1 MLTISSPSAIDPIID
16 KLVELSE
23 DSHYNN
29 FDLSAVIRFN
39 ITGYKE
45 FALKQPKPYHL
56 FVLLSANQGVCKICP
71 SLERTLD
78 RASLSYYGVG
88 AHTDEKD
95 PVFFGVIDAYT
106 NSEIQ
111 RVHELKAVPLLV
123 HFGPKSALTK
133 KKRSGAVMIKSG
145 LPSASLPCITI
156 PWSMLENMPDIDM
169 NCIHSAIIAQVIG
182 HVLAL

>member
-1 MLTISSPSAIDPIID
+1 MAVHFSLVLSLTICGLTISSPSAIDPIID

-56 FVLLSANQGVCKICP
+56 FVLLSANQGV
-71 SLERTLD
+71 
-78 RASLSYYGVG
+78 G

-111 RVHELKAVPLLV
+111 RVHELKAVPLL
-123 HFGPKSALTK
+123 FGCVESIRLTEPKLWSYPAQKRIWTTPCRQITCYEGFAKFGELAKPGAPMNKLLT
-133 KKRSGAVMIKSG
+133 
-145 LPSASLPCITI
+145 
-156 PWSMLENMPDIDM
+156 D
-169 NCIHSAIIAQVIG
+169 
-182 HVLAL
+182 

>member
-1 MLTISSPSAIDPIID
+1 
-16 KLVELSE
+16 
-23 DSHYNN
+23 
-29 FDLSAVIRFN
+29 SAVIRFN

-56 FVLLSANQGVCKICP
+56 FVLLSANQ
-71 SLERTLD
+71 
-78 RASLSYYGVG
+78 GVG

-145 LPSASLPCITI
+145 DQFRITKYDHT
-156 PWSMLENMPDIDM
+156 PEDFLEWM
-169 NCIHSAIIAQVIG
+169 NQKTTRDVKVFRTSHEKLS
-182 HVLAL
+182 